1 MLIIAGVYLVIGGL
15 IGVGMSVRS
24 ALAQARY
31 AAILFGRQEPEA
43 ELLEARRSF
52 RLDPHHYSMCIR
64 AAETAFRAGETAA
77 DPERADAFMREAAYW
92 VGRGLELNPWLI
104 ELRYLDACLRA
115 RESPVAGAAAWKAY
129 VDWHFWN
136 PDNLEHLARFLPGDE
151 ESHQGLQREFG
162 ELAQKLVDA
171 TRADVEAR
179 IKAFDTR
186 AAQIIGNASKK

>member
-136 PDNLEHLARFLPGDE
+136 PDNLEHLARFQQAAGQDADALETLEYLRPWSRYDDWRNA
-151 ESHQGLQREFG
+151 LQRRVRG
-162 ELAQKLVDA
+162 TSAPSPA
-171 TRADVEAR
+171 P
-179 IKAFDTR
+179 
-186 AAQIIGNASKK
+186 